1 MKKKESVRMRKI
13 RDFLEVIYLNIA
25 ILILDLKIR
34 WEESSFKENNA
45 GEKEG
50 LIGNNAGM
58 GVIEVVL
65 ITLVLVSLVL
75 IFKNQLNSILT
86 TVFEKLNKK
95 IESF

>member
-1 MKKKESVRMRKI
+1 MKKKESLRMRKI
-13 RDFLEVIYLNIA
+13 REFFEVIYLNIA
-25 ILILDLKIR
+25 IFILNLKIR
-34 WEESSFKENNA
+34 WEESSFKENNS
-45 GEKEG
+45 GEKDG